1 MGEGVN
7 LMDVEELGP
16 ALRRQQA
23 KSSALVPEVRDM
35 ITPAL
40 RQALTKQGYKLLG
53 THSGV
58 KMCRWTKVV
67 FFHVS
72 SKIKCLRVI
81 IVTRKKMFLDVA
93 HFYISF

>member
-67 FFHVS
+67 FFHIS
-72 SKIKCLRVI
+72 SKIKCNNCN
-81 IVTRKKMFLDVA
+81 KKKNVSGCCTFL
-93 HFYISF
+93 HKFLS

>member
-1 MGEGVN
+1 MGESDS

-16 ALRRQQA
+16 ALRRMQA

-53 THSGV
+53 SHSGV
-58 KMCRWTKVV
+58 KMCRWTKV
-67 FFHVS
+67 FFFYIS
-72 SKIKCLRVI
+72 QFKCWREI
-81 IVTRKKMFLDVA
+81 IVTKRKKCYWM
-93 HFYISF
+93 